1 MKIEYIFH
9 SGFTVE
15 TDNYFLVFDYYK
27 GQINLREDKKTIVFS
42 SHGHQDHFNPEI
54 LEWKKENPNIQ
65 YVLSSDI
72 GIKAEPNI
80 FIMKPYENLK
90 VYDVNVHSFGST
102 DRGLSFLVEV
112 EGKNIFFAGDLN
124 WWLWPEDT
132 EEEKEMM
139 ERDFKKEIEQI
150 KGNNVDIAFFPVDPR
165 LRENYSLGGKYFIEQ
180 IKPKY
185 FMPIHFWNKFSTTKD
200 FARDVKEPSTKIL
213 EIHRENQT
221 IEIQ

>member
-27 GQINLREDKKTIVFS
+27 GKINLREDKRTVVFS
-42 SHGHQDHFNPEI
+42 SHNHGDHFNAEI
-54 LEWKKENPNIQ
+54 LTWEEKNPDII
-65 YVLSSDI
+65 YILSSDI
-72 GIKAEPNI
+72 DVEPKPNI
-80 FIMKPYENLK
+80 RIMEPYESLK
-90 VYDVNVHSFGST
+90 VYDVSVHSFGST
-102 DRGLSFLVEV
+102 DRGLSFLVNV
-112 EGKNIFFAGDLN
+112 DGKSLFFAGDLN
-124 WWLWPEDT
+124 WWLWPNDT

-139 ERDFKKEIEQI
+139 EMDFKKEIEQI

-185 FMPIHFWNKFSTTKD
+185 FIPIHFWNKFSTTKD
-200 FARDVKEPSTKIL
+200 FARDINDPNTTIL
-213 EIHRENQT
+213 EIHRENQV
-221 IEIQ
+221 IEIP